1 MDKMYLFKNENEITE
16 YDGSPL
22 RFYVGKKLIKQIFSP
37 TEDELKDFGYK
48 KLIMAI
54 MPEYDEKTQYL
65 NKKYVDGE
73 DITEEYEV
81 CGIPEEVFGQEE
93 DMPDKERENLAETEE
108 TEETGETE

>member
-1 MDKMYLFKNENEITE
+1 MDKMYLFKNENEVTE

-54 MPEYDEKTQYL
+54 IPEYDAETQYL
-65 NKKYVDGE
+65 SKKYADGE
-73 DITEEYEV
+73 DITETYEV
-81 CGIPEEVFGQEE
+81 RDIPAETEVTE
-93 DMPDKERENLAETEE
+93 ETEE
-108 TEETGETE
+108 TEE

>member
-1 MDKMYLFKNENEITE
+1 MDKMYLFKNENEVTE

-37 TEDELKDFGYK
+37 AEDELKDFGYK

-54 MPEYDEKTQYL
+54 MPEYDAETQYL
-65 NKKYVDGE
+65 SKKYVDGE

-81 CGIPEEVFGQEE
+81 REIPIETEEI
-93 DMPDKERENLAETEE
+93 TEE
-108 TEETGETE
+108 TED

>member
-54 MPEYDEKTQYL
+54 MPEYNSETQYL
-65 NKKYVDGE
+65 SKKYVDGE
-73 DITEEYEV
+73 NITETYEV
-81 CGIPEEVFGQEE
+81 REIPTETEEI
-93 DMPDKERENLAETEE
+93 TEE
-108 TEETGETE
+108 TED

>member
-1 MDKMYLFKNENEITE
+1 MDKMYLFKNDNEVTE

-54 MPEYDEKTQYL
+54 MPEYDSETQYL
-65 NKKYVDGE
+65 TKKYVDGE

-81 CGIPEEVFGQEE
+81 REIPTETEEI
-93 DMPDKERENLAETEE
+93 TEE
-108 TEETGETE
+108 TED

>member
-1 MDKMYLFKNENEITE
+1 MEKMYLFKNENEVTE

-54 MPEYDEKTQYL
+54 MPEYDAETQYL
-65 NKKYVDGE
+65 SKKYADGE
-73 DITEEYEV
+73 DITETYEV
-81 CGIPEEVFGQEE
+81 REIPIEAEEI
-93 DMPDKERENLAETEE
+93 TEE
-108 TEETGETE
+108 TED

>member
-48 KLIMAI
+48 NLIMAI
-54 MPEYDEKTQYL
+54 MPEYDAETQYL
-65 NKKYVDGE
+65 SKKYADGE
-73 DITEEYEV
+73 NITETYEV
-81 CGIPEEVFGQEE
+81 REIPIETEEI
-93 DMPDKERENLAETEE
+93 TEE
-108 TEETGETE
+108 TED

>member
-37 TEDELKDFGYK
+37 TEDELKNFGYK

-54 MPEYDEKTQYL
+54 MPEYDAETQYVS
-65 NKKYVDGE
+65 KKYVDGE
-73 DITEEYEV
+73 DITEIYDIRE
-81 CGIPEEVFGQEE
+81 IPIETEEI
-93 DMPDKERENLAETEE
+93 TEE
-108 TEETGETE
+108 TED

>member
-54 MPEYDEKTQYL
+54 MPEYDAETQYAS
-65 NKKYVDGE
+65 KKYADGE
-73 DITEEYEV
+73 NITEIYEIRD
-81 CGIPEEVFGQEE
+81 IP
-93 DMPDKERENLAETEE
+93 AETEVTEVIEE
-108 TEETGETE
+108 TED

>member
-1 MDKMYLFKNENEITE
+1 MDKMYLFKNENEVTE

-54 MPEYDEKTQYL
+54 MPEYDAETQYL
-65 NKKYVDGE
+65 SKRYADGE

-81 CGIPEEVFGQEE
+81 REIPIETEEI
-93 DMPDKERENLAETEE
+93 TEE
-108 TEETGETE
+108 TED

>member
-48 KLIMAI
+48 NLIMAI
-54 MPEYDEKTQYL
+54 MPEYDAETQYL
-65 NKKYVDGE
+65 SKKYADGE
-73 DITEEYEV
+73 DITETYEV
-81 CGIPEEVFGQEE
+81 REIPIETEEI
-93 DMPDKERENLAETEE
+93 TEE
-108 TEETGETE
+108 TED

>member
-1 MDKMYLFKNENEITE
+1 MDKMYLFNNEKEVTD

-54 MPEYDEKTQYL
+54 MPEYDAETQYL
-65 NKKYVDGE
+65 SKKYADGE
-73 DITEEYEV
+73 DITETYEV
-81 CGIPEEVFGQEE
+81 REIPTETEEI
-93 DMPDKERENLAETEE
+93 TEE
-108 TEETGETE
+108 TED